1 MATAKYINTFS
12 NDFGTRL
19 SDVKRRQKMAE
30 LLAQQGAEP
39 IDVESVGGVPT
50 PISPFQGLAKLLK
63 SGMGGYLAGK
73 ASEDE
78 AALEKDENADFRSAL
93 NSVYTKTDTLPG
105 MGDSLP
111 QEMPTT
117 PAERVRAASELGG
130 SSNRRVQEIFPTLLS
145 QANKDLTAATDR
157 AEDRADKGEK
167 LLTEKQRV
175 DAGLLPGNW
184 TKNAFGG
191 YKRVAEVDYKSDEAQ
206 SQDLETAAA
215 GRSLAPKAVGTITGK
230 DGEVYNR
237 FNNGSITPALDS
249 NGEQIYAA
257 AYSPELTGD
266 INARRA
272 EGKSRGAIIAALP
285 QTTAGFKDSM
295 KLFDAIKAIPD
306 NEMKRAIGPFDSR
319 FPDIGGLNTNIRA
332 RLEQLKGKAFLN
344 AFSSLRGGGT
354 ISNVEGDKAT
364 AAQLRIKQAG
374 TVPEFRAAMADAEAL
389 MQSIYNATLQ
399 QAGNRSVD
407 PGARRGAG
415 APSSPYGNLWG
426 EGGR

>member
-19 SDVKRRQKMAE
+19 SDLKRRQKYAE

-78 AALEKDENADFRSAL
+78 AALEKDENADFGSAV

-111 QEMPTT
+111 QEMATT
-117 PAERVRAASELGG
+117 PAERVRAAAALGG

-145 QANKDLTAATDR
+145 QSYKDLTAATDR
-157 AEDRADKGEK
+157 AEDRADKVEE
-167 LLTEKQRV
+167 LLTDKQRI

-184 TKNAFGG
+184 VKNAFGG
-191 YKRVAEVDYKSDEAQ
+191 YKRVGEVDYKSDEAQ
-206 SQDLETAAA
+206 RQALETAAA
-215 GRSLAPKAVGTITGK
+215 GRSITPKATRVVVGANGEIITGYN
-230 DGEVYNR
+230 DGRYEVARNPD
-237 FNNGSITPALDS
+237 GSI
-249 NGEQIYAA
+249 IYSGAYNPENAA
-257 AYSPELTGD
+257 D
-266 INARRA
+266 MNAGRA
-272 EGKSRGAIIAALP
+272 EGRARGAIIAALP
-285 QTTAGFKDSM
+285 QTTAGFNDTI
-295 KLFDAIKAIPD
+295 KLFDSIKNIPD
-306 NEMKRAIGPFDSR
+306 KEMARAFGPIDSR
-319 FPDIGGLNTNIRA
+319 LPDIGGLNTNIRA

-364 AAQLRIKQAG
+364 AAQVRIKQAS
-374 TVPEFRAAMADAEAL
+374 TVPEFRAAVADAEAL
-389 MQSIYNATLQ
+389 ARSIYNATLQ

-407 PGARRGAG
+407 PRAR
-415 APSSPYGNLWG
+415 PLPPIP
-426 EGGR
+426 EGFR

>member
-19 SDVKRRQKMAE
+19 SDLKRRQKYAE

-157 AEDRADKGEK
+157 AEDRADKGEE
-167 LLTEKQRV
+167 LLSDKERIA
-175 DAGLLPGNW
+175 AGLLPGNW
-184 TKNAFGG
+184 VRNAFGG
-191 YKRVAEVDYKSDEAQ
+191 YERVAEVDYNSPEAQ
-206 SQDLETAAA
+206 RQALEKAAA
-215 GRSLAPKAVGTITGK
+215 GRSLAPKATRIVVGANGEVITGFN
-230 DGEVYNR
+230 DGRYEVARNPD
-237 FNNGSITPALDS
+237 GSI
-249 NGEQIYAA
+249 IYSA
-257 AYSPELTGD
+257 AYDPQRTAD
-266 INARRA
+266 INAGRA
-272 EGKSRGAIIAALP
+272 EGKARGAIIAALP
-285 QTTAGFKDSM
+285 QTTAGFNDTM
-295 KLFDAIKAIPD
+295 NLFTAIKNIPD
-306 NEMKRAIGPFDSR
+306 NEIKRAFGPIDKR
-319 FPDIGGLNTNIRA
+319 LPDIGGVNTNIRA
-332 RLEQLKGKAFLN
+332 RLGQLKGKAFLN

-364 AAQLRIKQAG
+364 AAQFRINEAG
-374 TVPEFRAAMADAEAL
+374 TVPEMRAAMADAEAL
-389 MQSIYNATLQ
+389 MRATYNATLQ

-407 PGARRGAG
+407 PSAR
-415 APSSPYGNLWG
+415 PLPPIP
-426 EGGR
+426 EGYR